1 MPLLNLL
8 RALSHVD
15 QQVSHVGMNRL
26 LRAGSSPSG
35 LTPTSNER

>member
-15 QQVSHVGMNRL
+15 QQVSHVSMKRL
-26 LRAGSSPSG
+26 LRVDSR
-35 LTPTSNER
+35 L